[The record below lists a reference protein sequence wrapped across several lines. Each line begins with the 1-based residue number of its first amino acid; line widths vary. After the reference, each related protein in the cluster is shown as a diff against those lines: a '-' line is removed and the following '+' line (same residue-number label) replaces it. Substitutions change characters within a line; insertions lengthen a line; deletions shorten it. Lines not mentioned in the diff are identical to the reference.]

1 MGMDTMGASGG
12 SSKSARPERRLVPAP
27 LGAFLR
33 TFLTIAVLAVVF
45 GYGWRVTQ
53 INIPDLIVN
62 APRVRPLVRDL
73 LSPDVLERKTEVQ
86 TVRAPIYLPCPS
98 GAVPAAQAPAQ
109 GQAYMVVEKPCMD
122 TPQSVRVEGFGFR
135 PSTAGFIRWIPANGA
150 PHTLDRI
157 RTDDKGHFSIS
168 ITAPDV
174 DAATEP
180 HYVEAEVQWSVG
192 LPYPS
197 EALAIT
203 IQRMVETIFLAL
215 MATLFATII
224 AIPLSFLAAR
234 NVMPRNPV
242 GTFIY
247 YVMRTIFNALRSI
260 EPLILAI
267 VFAVWVGIGPFAGV
281 LALAVHSIAAV
292 GKLYSEAIEDIDPGP
307 IEAITATGASPL
319 QVIVYGMIP
328 QVIPPFIS
336 FTIYRWDMNVRSSTI
351 IGMVGGGGIGFV
363 LTQWINLFRY
373 RQAGTAVWA
382 IAIVVAIMDYASAKV
397 RERVL

>member
-1 MGMDTMGASGG
+1 MGMHAARTTGG
-12 SSKSARPERRLVPAP
+12 SGKTTGRGERSAPRPLP
-27 LGAFLR
+27 AFLR
-33 TFLTIAVLAVVF
+33 TFLTFLALALVL
-45 GYGWRVTQ
+45 GYGWKVTQ
-53 INIPDLIVN
+53 INVHDLVVN
-62 APRVRPLVRDL
+62 VPRIRPLVRDL
-73 LSPDVLERKTEVQ
+73 LSPDVLERKTEAQ
-86 TVRAPIYLPCPS
+86 TVRAPIYLPCTTEQPQ
-98 GAVPAAQAPAQ
+98 ATAAAP
-109 GQAYMVVEKPCMD
+109 GQAYLIVEKPCVG
-122 TPQSVRVEGFGFR
+122 PGESVRVEGFNFR
-135 PSTAGFIRWIPANGA
+135 PSTAGFVRWIPANGA

-157 RTDDKGHFSIS
+157 RTDSTGHFVIT

-174 DAATEP
+174 DPATDP
-180 HYVEAEVQWSVG
+180 HHIEAEVQWGVG

-197 EALAIT
+197 EALVIT
-203 IQRMVETIFLAL
+203 VQRMVETVFLAL
-215 MATLFATII
+215 MATFFATIV

-247 YVMRTIFNALRSI
+247 YVMRTLFNGLRSI

-307 IEAITATGASPL
+307 IEAITATGANPL

-351 IGMVGGGGIGFV
+351 IGMVGGGGIGFI

-382 IAIVVAIMDYASAKV
+382 IAIVVAIMDYVSAKV